1 MPTKLLDILV
11 CPQCKGKLAQVEGGQ
26 GLLCKNCQ
34 LKYPVKD
41 SIPIMLPEEA
51 FNMRTGDKTAPSLTR
66 DVPTS
71 PTHAPVGTATQVFL
85 HRVQF
90 RVVQGPDE
98 GMSFDLSMGV
108 CRAMGRASADTGKT
122 TSVLNVDWAITLDEE
137 IKNLILEYTSQ
148 QFRKSKPVKTGD
160 PHHLGAFR
168 RGPDV
173 IFNDN
178 TLSRLHA
185 MLFFDQTGIGVL
197 DLVSKNGTFVNG
209 EEIESRLLKKGDAIE
224 VGETKVIFE
233 G

>member
-26 GLLCKNCQ
+26 GLLCKTCQ

-51 FNMRTGDKTAPSLTR
+51 FNMRTGAKAAPTLNYN
-66 DVPTS
+66 VVTS
-71 PTHAPVGTATQVFL
+71 PMHTPVAGGTQVFQ

-98 GMSFDLSMGV
+98 GMSFDLSVGV
-108 CRAMGRASADTGKT
+108 CRALGRATADAGK
-122 TSVLNVDWAITLDEE
+122 TSVLSVDWAITLDEE
-137 IKNLILEYTSQ
+137 IKSLILEYISQ
-148 QFRKSKPVKTGD
+148 QFRKSKPVKTSD

-173 IFNDN
+173 IVSDT

-185 MLFFDQTGIGVL
+185 MIFFDQMGIGVL

-224 VGETKVIFE
+224 VGETKIIFE